1 MAKSKVIT
9 PTITEDLKT
18 IYWLFDEAIAYQKRN
33 EYPVWPTY
41 DKDTLDEDIAQH
53 RQFKILISSDIA
65 AIFTILNSDPIV
77 WRDKNEEPAV
87 YLHRVV
93 VNPNY
98 KGQKL
103 FGDILAWTVDRA
115 RNLDIYRIRM
125 DTWADNPVL
134 VNYYKLFGFEIVEY
148 YTTPNTPELPIQ
160 QRGNNV
166 VLLEYKMRK

>member
-1 MAKSKVIT
+1 MSRVIT
-9 PTITEDLKT
+9 PTTNQDLKT

-33 EYPVWPTY
+33 GYPVWPDY
-41 DKDTLDEDIAQH
+41 DKDTLDQDIAQH
-53 RQFKILISSDIA
+53 RQFKILIDGDIA

-77 WRDKNEEPAV
+77 WRERNEDPSV

-93 VNPNY
+93 VNPKY

-103 FGDILAWTVDRA
+103 FGDILLWTAERA
-115 RNLDIYRIRM
+115 GNLDIKLIRM

-134 VNYYKLFGFEIVEY
+134 VSYYKLFGFRIIEY
-148 YTTPNTPELPIQ
+148 YTTPNSLELPIQ

-166 VLLEYKMRK
+166 VLLEYQIHD